1 MDSLNFKIFIY
12 PKEDTK
18 ETKISKEELEFREIM
33 SFDNNSPYCC
43 PTSGDC
49 FAMGQKLT
57 CSEHPRESG
66 NASQEIV

>member
-1 MDSLNFKIFIY
+1 
-12 PKEDTK
+12 
-18 ETKISKEELEFREIM
+18 M

-49 FAMGQKLT
+49 FAMRQKLT

-66 NASQEIV
+66 NASQEFV